1 MQHCARLRQAQ
12 RTLLLTT
19 KKCWGAIKM
28 RMGHRFR
35 PLSSKMSGGSL
46 LLLIV
51 TCVAIVHSRSVSDLK
66 VRVF

>member
-1 MQHCARLRQAQ
+1 MQHCARLRQAAHTATDH
-12 RTLLLTT
+12 R
-19 KKCWGAIKM
+19 KCWGAIKK
-28 RMGHRFR
+28 RMGHQFR

-51 TCVAIVHSRSVSDLK
+51 TCVAIVHSRSVSDLQ